1 MAANQ
6 VREPFVNIPDADG
19 TALNNGYVYIG
30 TVSLNPTLNPI
41 TVYWDLALSIPAAQP
56 IRTINGF
63 YSQSGSPGTLYVDAD
78 DYSILIQ
85 NKNQVQIYSSLEN
98 SDVQATTPMSSVT
111 GQLDSDRVDFD
122 QAGAGAITRTAQDKF
137 RDIVSV
143 KDFGATGDGATDDTA
158 AIQLALDAAT
168 GGLVYIPAG
177 NYKISATLDISAA
190 GATVRGDGVNITN
203 LVCAAA
209 FTGSDAVNMPAPTNC
224 VLEDLTIDG
233 GDNVANGLHINDG
246 GAINIGRILIKN
258 CTDIGYKIRNVSD
271 CRLVSCG
278 SENTGKAAFDFEASA
293 ALDTASSVT
302 DGIKCVLLDCY
313 SRNAD
318 SDAGGFGS
326 IYSNQV
332 DTSNIDVIVIRYNEI
347 TNGSTVSVNTNSVHL
362 DHVIRLLDSEFL
374 DSTVGTSIIF
384 DETGVIRTD
393 GITITGALASV
404 VNVANIFGADDYAG
418 LVHIIATG
426 SEYSQSNA
434 GFITSYLL
442 LVTSVGSGVVEI
454 AKDGLI
460 SGALASHPSFTW
472 NLNADRLKAT
482 PIGSTSGVFRFYITQ
497 LGGLK
502 ITNV

>member
-6 VREPFVNIPDADG
+6 VREPFVTIPDTDG
-19 TALNNGYVYIG
+19 SPLNNGYVYIG
-30 TVSLNPTLNPI
+30 TSGLDPIANAI

-63 YSQSGSPGTLYVDAD
+63 FSRSGSPGTLYVDAD
-78 DYSILIQ
+78 DYSILVR
-85 NKNQVQIYSSLEN
+85 NKNLVQIYNSLEN
-98 SDVQATTPMSSVT
+98 SDFQATTPMSSVT

-122 QAGAGAITRTAQDKF
+122 QAGTGAVTRTAQDKF

-158 AIQLALDAAT
+158 AIQLALDT

-177 NYKISATLDISAA
+177 DYKISATLDISAA

-203 LVCAAA
+203 LMCAAA

-224 VLEDLTIDG
+224 VFEDLTIDG

-258 CTDIGYKIRNVSD
+258 CTGIGYKIRNVSD
-271 CRLVSCG
+271 CRFVSCG

-293 ALDTASSVT
+293 ALDTASSVV
-302 DGIKCVLLDCY
+302 DGIKCTLLDCY

-326 IYSNQV
+326 IYSNQI
-332 DTSNIDVIVIRYNEI
+332 DTSSIDVVVVRYNEI
-347 TNGSTVSVNTNSVHL
+347 TNGSAVSVNTNSVHL
-362 DHVIRLLDSEFL
+362 DHVIKLLDSEFL

-384 DETGVIRTD
+384 NETNVIRTD
-393 GITITGALASV
+393 GITV
-404 VNVANIFGADDYAG
+404 VGSLTPIVDVANIFGADDYAG